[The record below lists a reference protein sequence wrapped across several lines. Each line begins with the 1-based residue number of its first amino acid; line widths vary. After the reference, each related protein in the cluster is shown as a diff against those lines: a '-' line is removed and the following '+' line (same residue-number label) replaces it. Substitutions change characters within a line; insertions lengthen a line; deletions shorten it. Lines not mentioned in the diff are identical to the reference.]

1 MKTVLALTWITV
13 CAFGLMFGQDQ
24 PEQFG
29 AAQRVQ
35 QFKKLRMIE
44 ALKLDDETS
53 THFFTKYNK
62 HEEIVRDINKQRDGF
77 LDELQGMRKTSASD
91 AEMEKVIAH
100 LSALDAKQLDERT
113 RFATDL
119 KTVLTTS
126 QIADLLLFERN
137 FARNVR
143 QMMQEMA
150 RERRQGQR

>member
-24 PEQFG
+24 PDHFG

-53 THFFTKYNK
+53 TRFFTKYNK

-91 AEMEKVIAH
+91 AEMEKVIAN

-126 QIADLLLFERN
+126 QLADLLLFERN

-150 RERRQGQR
+150 RERR